1 MRTPFLITKPM
12 KLKLEKL
19 IVFFSKFGIL
29 LIAIIFVVIIKIP
42 HLSLPYSWDEAWSY
56 LPALIKMV
64 ENGPGLIP
72 GTIPIY
78 ESKGHP
84 LFYYFLNS
92 GWVELFSG
100 DMSNIV
106 LARVF
111 PLLVSIALLIALFV
125 IARKHFSPMV
135 ANFSVVLLS
144 VQSLFLAQASL
155 ILPEMLLTLLL
166 LLSFH
171 FFVSGK
177 FGWYAITAS
186 LMVLTKETG
195 LVFAGVFGVFYLI
208 ENKIIIPRKDNFAK
222 LFLLTVPLWIFGI
235 HLLLN
240 FRAFN
245 TFFFNEHLDY
255 ISFDLLQIKRVIKSS
270 TAILFT
276 RYGRNVISVVMLF
289 SVIIILIRKEK
300 FENLKILV
308 LIIAQ
313 IVLLTLF
320 TSINF
325 YTYRYMLPAFPIFIL
340 LSSVLL
346 EQAFSKQKV
355 VQYVLMTVM
364 ITVPLYF
371 SITKKGKTDIDFGYV
386 SYLPLHEEMVIF
398 CEQQNWYEK
407 NFATEF
413 NMVMAMRDPFTGYHI
428 SSKGFKTNH
437 LPNLENI
444 DIVILDSTGEWTKLP
459 ENLKDKFSL
468 IKRFENNKDWGEIYI
483 RK

>member
-1 MRTPFLITKPM
+1 ME
-12 KLKLEKL
+12 KLKA
-19 IVFFSKFGIL
+19 FFSKFGIL

-64 ENGPGLIP
+64 ENGPSLIS
-72 GTIPIY
+72 GSIPILY
-78 ESKGHP
+78 SKGHP

-92 GWVELFSG
+92 GWVKLFLG
-100 DMSNIV
+100 DMSNIA
-106 LARVF
+106 LARIF
-111 PLLVSIALLIALFV
+111 PLLVSIVLLIALFV

-155 ILPEMLLTLLL
+155 VLPEMLLTLLL

-186 LMVLTKETG
+186 LMVITKETG

-208 ENKIIIPRKDNFAK
+208 ENKIFIPGKDNFAK

-240 FRAFN
+240 FRASN

-255 ISFDLLQIKRVIKSS
+255 ITFDFVQIKRVIKSS
-270 TAILFT
+270 TAILFM
-276 RYGRNVISVVMLF
+276 RYGRNVISGV
-289 SVIIILIRKEK
+289 VIISILIILFRKEK
-300 FENLKILV
+300 LNHLKYLILISV
-308 LIIAQ
+308 Q
-313 IVLLTLF
+313 IVSLILF

-325 YTYRYMLPAFPIFIL
+325 YTYRYMLPAFPIFIILGIL
-340 LSSVLL
+340 LF
-346 EQAFSKQKV
+346 EQAIRKNV
-355 VQYVLMTVM
+355 YRNVLIAVM
-364 ITVPLYF
+364 VAAPLYF
-371 SITKKGKTDIDFGYV
+371 TITKKGKSDIDLGYA
-386 SYLPLHEEMVIF
+386 SYLPLQKEMVVF
-398 CEQQNWYEK
+398 CEQQNWYDK

-413 NMVMAMRDPFTGYHI
+413 NMIMAMRDPFTGYHTT
-428 SSKGFKTNH
+428 SKGFKVDY
-437 LPNLENI
+437 LPELEDFDI
-444 DIVILDSTGEWTKLP
+444 DIVILDSTGEWTELP
-459 ENLKDKFSL
+459 GDQKDKFSL
-468 IKRFENNKDWGEIYI
+468 IKRFENKNDWGEIYM
-483 RK
+483 KTGN